1 MMALVNQVA
10 KKVVMSRPDITKFQI
25 LTYCYLKSI
34 KVSDADL
41 QCLTI
46 LGMNGSK
53 DLAEFCTLVSDEGIF
68 KSPQSARNAISK
80 AAKKGLI
87 YKSGQNK
94 KTVISLNKDMQVQA
108 AGNILLDYKFAH
120 IEPKETVE
128 TNEAN
133 S

>member
-46 LGMNGSK
+46 LGMKGSK
-53 DLAEFCTLVSDEGIF
+53 DLAEFCNMVSEEGIF
-68 KSPQSARNAISK
+68 KSPQSARNAITK
-80 AAKKGLI
+80 AYKKGLI

-94 KTVISLNKDMQVQA
+94 KTVISLNEEMQVQS

-128 TNEAN
+128 AGSTN